1 MPDAATWVLA
11 LATPT
16 VAGSAALWI
25 NRVRMQHERRMAHF
39 EAVRRLLAEGG
50 DLLTAAHSDPER
62 LEAPAHL
69 AREYPAFAR
78 LLSAVR
84 LQMFRSRLL
93 LWFEPR
99 DSIVQSW
106 DEAVG
111 TAAVYMGLSAKSDQ
125 HLPPDI
131 QATAGRELNQ
141 AQEKFEAAMDQWFRV
156 AREYLRRAAPS

>member
-1 MPDAATWVLA
+1 
-11 LATPT
+11 
-16 VAGSAALWI
+16 
-25 NRVRMQHERRMAHF
+25 MAHF

-62 LEAPAHL
+62 LEAPTHL
-69 AREYPAFAR
+69 AREYPGFAR
-78 LLSAVR
+78 VLSAIR

-93 LWFEPR
+93 LWFEPH

-111 TAAVYMGLSAKSDQ
+111 PAAMFMARSMSKPDERLSAE
-125 HLPPDI
+125 I
-131 QATAGRELNQ
+131 QATAGRELNE
-141 AQEKFEAAMDQWFRV
+141 AQEKFESAMDQWFRV